1 MLDVL
6 TKLRE
11 IAQSKPEL
19 VKDALE
25 NVERTNPKDV
35 NEGALKQAMHDD
47 AEKMSKEEFL
57 KKYPGSESFWH
68 SINGYDE
75 SINKSTME
83 NKEKEVVKEAIQI
96 TTDSPQEAGM
106 MMQILKLAGVQPVD
120 AKMMGME
127 PKQDMDHG
135 HDDDEMGTMQMA
147 KMRDMMSSPN
157 DEKADETY

>member
-1 MLDVL
+1 M
-6 TKLRE
+6 
-11 IAQSKPEL
+11 
-19 VKDALE
+19 E

-83 NKEKEVVKEAIQI
+83 NKEKEVVKEAFGWG
-96 TTDSPQEAGM
+96 DDFMKEPAPVYPQAPGS
-106 MMQILKLAGVQPVD
+106 ASGV
-120 AKMMGME
+120 
-127 PKQDMDHG
+127 
-135 HDDDEMGTMQMA
+135 
-147 KMRDMMSSPN
+147 
-157 DEKADETY
+157 